1 MNADQAHPRSR
12 GENRP
17 RTDDWGN
24 PSGSSPLTRGKPD
37 RLQRRE
43 QAPGL
48 IPAHAGKTPPRPRRS
63 SHRRAHP
70 RSRGEN
76 PPASLPGSGMGG
88 SSPLTRGK
96 HGLRQVPSLGDRLI
110 PAHAGKTWVTS
121 AASPTGRA
129 HPRSRGENWSDRL
142 YTSDT
147 WGSSPLTRGKPARRG
162 LEGMVRRLIPAHAGK
177 TTSTT
182 MIGTNPAAHP
192 RSRGENPPAVAWKVW
207 SGGSSPLTRGKQPSP
222 PSLCTETR
230 LIPAHAGKTPWQA
243 GGRERAWAHPRSRGE
258 NARNGPLSVSPAGS
272 SPLTRGKRRFR

>member
-96 HGLRQVPSLGDRLI
+96 
-110 PAHAGKTWVTS
+110 
-121 AASPTGRA
+121 
-129 HPRSRGENWSDRL
+129 RGVHDGQYSE
-142 YTSDT
+142 
-147 WGSSPLTRGKPARRG
+147 A
-162 LEGMVRRLIPAHAGK
+162 
-177 TTSTT
+177 
-182 MIGTNPAAHP
+182 
-192 RSRGENPPAVAWKVW
+192 
-207 SGGSSPLTRGKQPSP
+207 
-222 PSLCTETR
+222 R
-230 LIPAHAGKTPWQA
+230 LIPAHAGKTPWVTRTVVQPT
-243 GGRERAWAHPRSRGE
+243 AHPRSRGE
-258 NARNGPLSVSPAGS
+258 NKLGRVSVGVQSGSSPLTRGKPGAAWLACAASGLIPAHAGKTNEKSFPVPVVPGS
-272 SPLTRGKRRFR
+272 SPLTRGKRVGRTARAILRRLIPAHAGKTRKVSPGTSGTTAHPRSRGENPTLAAKSPM

>member
-96 HGLRQVPSLGDRLI
+96 PAGTLASELR
-110 PAHAGKTWVTS
+110 
-121 AASPTGRA
+121 
-129 HPRSRGENWSDRL
+129 
-142 YTSDT
+142 
-147 WGSSPLTRGKPARRG
+147 
-162 LEGMVRRLIPAHAGK
+162 RRLIPAHAGK
-177 TTSTT
+177 TMSAWV
-182 MIGTNPAAHP
+182 GAYSDGAHP
-192 RSRGENPPAVAWKVW
+192 RSRGENVRRDERGGIV
-207 SGGSSPLTRGKQPSP
+207 SGSSPLTRGKRGFVDEGSR
-222 PSLCTETR
+222 LR
-230 LIPAHAGKTPWQA
+230 GLIPAHAGKT
-243 GGRERAWAHPRSRGE
+243 GDCRAYPACSTAHPRSRGE
-258 NARNGPLSVSPAGS
+258 NASLDAHSSEPTGS
-272 SPLTRGKRRFR
+272 SPLTRGKR

>member
-96 HGLRQVPSLGDRLI
+96 PAGTLASELRRRLI

-147 WGSSPLTRGKPARRG
+147 WGSSPLTRGKLSCA
-162 LEGMVRRLIPAHAGK
+162 LTAQSSSRLIPAHAGK
-177 TTSTT
+177 TTYE
-182 MIGTNPAAHP
+182 GTVTFPRAAHP
-192 RSRGENPPAVAWKVW
+192 RSRGENSDRVMHDATHP
-207 SGGSSPLTRGKQPSP
+207 GSSPLTRGKPTHRTAQAVQV
-222 PSLCTETR
+222 R
-230 LIPAHAGKTPWQA
+230 LIPAHAGKTK
-243 GGRERAWAHPRSRGE
+243 
-258 NARNGPLSVSPAGS
+258 LPAQK
-272 SPLTRGKRRFR
+272 T